1 MGTMRTILCSR
12 QRRRLGTL
20 GRAGVGILGFLGSL
34 AGCTEVVVS
43 EQTNKPDAGRDGGSD
58 MKDGGVTPVPLSW
71 RWESPQPQG
80 NNLRALWGIAG
91 ATMNDDVL
99 YAAGESGTVLVGG
112 ATGWQLQRSAA
123 LDTRTVLGLAGQGTG
138 ASAVVLA
145 VGQYDLG
152 LRRQNGQWSDLNPI
166 LGTGDGALNAI
177 WATPTTGDF
186 YAVGT
191 TGRIYAIHNSG
202 GSWVREGM
210 GVTPDTLFA
219 ITGVPGTGS
228 GAATEAYAVG
238 ANGRIVH
245 RQGGNWTVEADSLV
259 GQNLNA
265 VWCGDGATAGQVFAA
280 GDGGVFLVRK
290 AGGGWAPETT
300 PSSAQ
305 LTALWGAG
313 DELYSVG
320 AGGTVLQRKGGTWK
334 QEAMGLTGELLS
346 ALWGTVRAGQATVYA
361 VGNQGTILR
370 RNGGV
375 WESMSKRVTTNSLT
389 GVWARGPQE
398 IYAVGSDGMILR
410 RSGPADTGSWNQI
423 AQGVVTSSLN
433 AISGYAP
440 ATGEADVYAVGADG
454 TIVHK
459 STSGTWAVEGVILT
473 SAELTSVWVGTDSVW
488 VVGRSG
494 RIGKKTQ
501 GAWSPESGPGGMPVT
516 NDLFAV
522 WGTGSGTAQVTY
534 AAGASGM
541 ILRRAAGTWTQE
553 GMGLTTQN
561 IVSLF
566 GSGEDNLYAFGDK
579 GAVLRRTGGR
589 WATSPIRQF
598 TGAATGVAG
607 SVHPT
612 TGELWAAGTLG
623 TIVRQVGADWQSEP
637 ALTTQPFKS
646 IAIAATNDIYVV
658 GSSGLILHKY

>member
-1 MGTMRTILCSR
+1 MTNWKASETMGTMRTILCSR

-219 ITGVPGTGS
+219 INGVPGTGS

-346 ALWGTVRAGQATVYA
+346 ALWGTVRAGQTTVYA
-361 VGNQGTILR
+361 IGNQSTILR
-370 RNGGV
+370 RNCRVGV
-375 WESMSKRVTTNSLT
+375 
-389 GVWARGPQE
+389 
-398 IYAVGSDGMILR
+398 
-410 RSGPADTGSWNQI
+410 
-423 AQGVVTSSLN
+423 
-433 AISGYAP
+433 ISGSCTEMSVSISAKRASRVAAP
-440 ATGEADVYAVGADG
+440 SSRLTR
-454 TIVHK
+454 
-459 STSGTWAVEGVILT
+459 STSCWISARTASARARLAKPVMTSCCCATWRCTVSGSISSRQPSWPAWPTT
-473 SAELTSVWVGTDSVW
+473 SAS
-488 VVGRSG
+488 
-494 RIGKKTQ
+494 
-501 GAWSPESGPGGMPVT
+501 AM
-516 NDLFAV
+516 
-522 WGTGSGTAQVTY
+522 
-534 AAGASGM
+534 
-541 ILRRAAGTWTQE
+541 
-553 GMGLTTQN
+553 
-561 IVSLF
+561 
-566 GSGEDNLYAFGDK
+566 
-579 GAVLRRTGGR
+579 
-589 WATSPIRQF
+589 
-598 TGAATGVAG
+598 
-607 SVHPT
+607 
-612 TGELWAAGTLG
+612 
-623 TIVRQVGADWQSEP
+623 
-637 ALTTQPFKS
+637 
-646 IAIAATNDIYVV
+646 
-658 GSSGLILHKY
+658 